1 MPHSIDDINRRK
13 LNLLTS
19 KVKEVLPEYYQG
31 EFPDFITFLEKYYE
45 WLDSDHSQGFTN
57 DIKTLMSVRDIS
69 QTNEENLNELLTEIG
84 DGLTVASFFQQPRLM
99 IRLLSGFYRVKGT
112 LLSAEGFF
120 RGFFNEEVVIEYP
133 KVQMLTI
140 NDVENNFLD
149 HKIGWESQKFIQDD
163 KLYQVFS
170 ILVKVGISV
179 ADYEALYKKFVHPA
193 GWHFA
198 GEVATE
204 NELFLG
210 LSGLGLNPLESDGN
224 PVVTNEINLNL
235 ATPFTQL
242 TGLIESDGNYVRTN
256 LVELVSDYQDISA
269 TVLNIH
275 YDDISQILSPN
286 SFTFDDQAGF
296 GTPYQAVTAVG
307 SSAVNDTIYTFNDSA
322 TFILDSA
329 GDEDQYDFHSIYSWG
344 NGSTFIEMQP
354 GAGDTYVYWKNYG
367 GANDYIARISGNRSS
382 SSPDVNLE
390 GTILYDA
397 VRDPTHVY
405 VAGARRYNGSTRDR
419 WEVTRLTLDSDGN
432 VFAGTAP
439 RFDNTIE
446 TMDNTIFTRYTS
458 DSTI

>member
-19 KVKEVLPEYYQG
+19 KVDEILPEYYQG

-45 WLDSDHSQGFTN
+45 WLEDEHSQSFTN

-69 QTNEENLNELLTEIG
+69 QTSKENLNELLTEIG

-140 NDVENNFLD
+140 NDAENNFLD

-163 KLYQVFS
+163 ELYQVFS
-170 ILVKVGISV
+170 ILVKVGIST
-179 ADYEALYKKFVHPA
+179 ADYETLYKKFVHPA

-204 NELFLG
+204 NEKFLG
-210 LSGLGLNPLESDGN
+210 LTGFGLNPLESDGN
-224 PVVTNEINLNL
+224 PIITNEANLSL

-242 TGLIESDGNYVRTN
+242 TGLIESDGNYVRTTM
-256 LVELVSDYQDISA
+256 VELVSKYQDISA
-269 TVLNIH
+269 AVLNSH

-296 GTPYQAVTAVG
+296 GTPYQAVTNVG

-329 GDEDQYDFHSIYSWG
+329 GDEDQYVFRSINIWG
-344 NGSTFIEMQP
+344 QGSTFIEMQP

-367 GANDYIARISGNRSS
+367 GVNDYIARISGNRLS

-405 VAGARRYNGSTRDR
+405 VAGARRYNGSGRDR

-458 DSTI
+458 DSSI